1 VEIRQHVETIPTVS
15 KELPVGSI
23 ILTKYDA
30 KREAKNIVT
39 FEVVGK
45 DKVFR
50 FVGKGHLSTSP
61 LDKYT
66 MGYSYVVV
74 DNPTVISYLLTRAKD
89 ILEDIIQ
96 ECEDGVFDD

>member
-23 ILTKYDA
+23 IVTKYDA
-30 KREAKNIVT
+30 NREAKNIIT

-45 DKVFR
+45 DKIFR
-50 FVGKGHLSTSP
+50 FVGKGHLAASP
-61 LDKYT
+61 LDSYT
-66 MGYSYVVV
+66 MGSTYVVI
-74 DNPTVISYLLTRAKD
+74 DNPITISYLLTRAKN
-89 ILEDIIQ
+89 ILRDIIQ